1 MDEARVGHGKAAE
14 KQAAILT
21 PLKVDSKNK
30 KAAAA
35 AFLFTHLSNSIPT
48 RLEPRHEDKPQ
59 TVLKHGKAPSTKYRL

>member
-35 AFLFTHLSNSIPT
+35 AFLFDQANAIPI
-48 RLEPRHEDKPQ
+48 RLELRREDEPK
-59 TVLKHGKAPSTKYRL
+59 TVLKHGEAKSTKYRL

>member
-35 AFLFTHLSNSIPT
+35 AFLLKPNPALSW
-48 RLEPRHEDKPQ
+48 R
-59 TVLKHGKAPSTKYRL
+59 GA